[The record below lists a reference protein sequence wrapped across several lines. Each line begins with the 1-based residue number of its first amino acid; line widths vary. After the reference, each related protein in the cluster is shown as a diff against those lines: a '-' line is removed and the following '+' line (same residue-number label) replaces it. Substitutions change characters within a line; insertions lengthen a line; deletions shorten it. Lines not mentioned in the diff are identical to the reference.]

1 MNDSGLVAG
10 YDFSRAER
18 AAIAG
23 RALALRGFRRRSNHL
38 FRISIARKPDVKSF
52 IEGVQMQSISAA
64 PTSTATPPTP
74 QPRLVRA
81 AHEFEAQMMK
91 ELMKPLIQHDTLT
104 GSEDGADEDSGPG
117 GALGE
122 FASEALGRALS
133 EHGGFGIA
141 SSIVKQ
147 LTHSKDEASAA
158 QNGTLPVIGNLH
170 MKNVIK
176 AAE

>member
-1 MNDSGLVAG
+1 
-10 YDFSRAER
+10 
-18 AAIAG
+18 
-23 RALALRGFRRRSNHL
+23 
-38 FRISIARKPDVKSF
+38 
-52 IEGVQMQSISAA
+52 MQSILATKAA
-64 PTSTATPPTP
+64 PSTATPPTP

-91 ELMKPLIQHDTLT
+91 ELMKPLNQGNSLT
-104 GSEDGADEDSGPG
+104 GADDDADDDSGSS

-147 LTHSKDEASAA
+147 LSHSKDGASGT
-158 QNGTLPVIGNLH
+158 QNGTLPVTGSLH
-170 MKNVIK
+170 MNTVIK
-176 AAE
+176 AAQ